1 VFFSTLEETSGFWFL
16 TGFRPVIRIVSNVFS
31 FFKLEKLFSELEV
44 LHLLSV
50 VENKDLVPCKD
61 YDDYTKYIN
70 DTHSNRR

>member
-1 VFFSTLEETSGFWFL
+1 M
-16 TGFRPVIRIVSNVFS
+16 
-31 FFKLEKLFSELEV
+31 
-44 LHLLSV
+44 SV